1 VYSPLFIRVYA
12 NKHNLS
18 TTHKGVKKRTKQ
30 RLEKRIFAA
39 KMANMGPPAAPPA
52 KVAWKEDLNLQLI
65 CRDCKEVPPN
75 LVEEFASGDTVCG
88 SCGLVLGERIV
99 DTRSEWRTF
108 SNDDQ
113 GSDDPSRVGDAP
125 NELMIGEQLH
135 TTIAF
140 DGGGGNAKSR
150 DLHRAQSKAVHDR
163 ASKGLMAAYKEIG
176 ALCDSLSI
184 SGDTSHTAKN
194 LFKQVSE
201 GNAFRTKSQETV
213 IAGCIFIA
221 CRQTN
226 VPRSFREIFAL
237 TRVSKAEIGRTF
249 KALEKFFAA
258 ENAKKRA
265 KAEETGGKFT
275 LVRIIFCS
283 VLLM

>member
-1 VYSPLFIRVYA
+1 MYSPLFIRVYA